1 MALYGLRSPFIL
13 GTFKSEAEL
22 LGLKMFSLSWVWSR
36 DDVMLMDRGAANKHE
51 LYLQIWQ

>member
-51 LYLQIWQ
+51 LYLQTWQ